1 MVQVVRNIIFQRKF
15 NGKASWNGGLRLESL
30 VVDLGINMLWP
41 QAGRDC
47 RPYSCRKT
55 VTMCAARAKC
65 GSNVAQKMAR
75 WALVKAWIAQRWDAM
90 YSNISNDQSPIN
102 TPVLSNL
109 FRFLPKNRRSSKTA
123 ISALPQAVGC
133 SFWFKISGSG
143 HVASATRTGAMATM
157 VSWAWGDVHAGW
169 TLKMTLEN
177 SSKTVC
183 ESNVKHSA
191 LRNGYQKWLVVIFE
205 YVGHTSRRENFS
217 MTQELDRL
225 YTWLYYYLKLHL
237 YYIYLYYYITFMLH
251 LYYISTYLY

>member
-1 MVQVVRNIIFQRKF
+1 M
-15 NGKASWNGGLRLESL
+15 
-30 VVDLGINMLWP
+30 
-41 QAGRDC
+41 
-47 RPYSCRKT
+47 
-55 VTMCAARAKC
+55 
-65 GSNVAQKMAR
+65 
-75 WALVKAWIAQRWDAM
+75 
-90 YSNISNDQSPIN
+90 
-102 TPVLSNL
+102 LSNL
-109 FRFLPKNRRSSKTA
+109 FRFLPKHRRSSKTA

-133 SFWFKISGSG
+133 SFWFKICGSG

-157 VSWAWGDVHAGW
+157 VSWAWGDVHDAGW

-217 MTQELDRL
+217 MTQKLDRL
-225 YTWLYYYLKLHL
+225 HGYTIIWNYIYTTFVYITILHL
-237 YYIYLYYYITFMLH
+237 FMLH

>member
-1 MVQVVRNIIFQRKF
+1 
-15 NGKASWNGGLRLESL
+15 
-30 VVDLGINMLWP
+30 
-41 QAGRDC
+41 
-47 RPYSCRKT
+47 
-55 VTMCAARAKC
+55 
-65 GSNVAQKMAR
+65 
-75 WALVKAWIAQRWDAM
+75 
-90 YSNISNDQSPIN
+90 
-102 TPVLSNL
+102 
-109 FRFLPKNRRSSKTA
+109 
-123 ISALPQAVGC
+123 
-133 SFWFKISGSG
+133 
-143 HVASATRTGAMATM
+143 M